1 MIIEVILNRKRSIS
15 TTSFF
20 VRTNKIDACFR
31 LVCGLLGAAHEAHNL
46 LFSFPAGS
54 RRPSYLG
61 TGTTAPNTTTI
72 RERERVVSMM
82 MMTPS
87 FTSSYIDVSTVI
99 DFPSIHSIH
108 NESSSF
114 GFGTTTTTTT
124 TEIGEFTDAA
134 TGQSGSGYY
143 WYRTGSHGHCR
154 HGHTRG
160 PVRISYDHHYRQHY
174 DRSSSSG
181 MDEMSS
187 RRILIFSTGSP

>member
-1 MIIEVILNRKRSIS
+1 MEVILNRKRSIC
-15 TTSFF
+15 TNSFF
-20 VRTNKIDACFR
+20 VRRADHPTEQWF
-31 LVCGLLGAAHEAHNL
+31 VVVFLLGAAHEAHNL

-61 TGTTAPNTTTI
+61 TGTTAPNTTTTHA
-72 RERERVVSMM
+72 REREIVSMM

-99 DFPSIHSIH
+99 DFPSIH

-114 GFGTTTTTTT
+114 GFGTTTTTT

-154 HGHTRG
+154 HGHTCG

-174 DRSSSSG
+174 DSSSSSIVG

>member
-1 MIIEVILNRKRSIS
+1 MIIEVILNRKRSNC

-20 VRTNKIDACFR
+20 VRTSQIATPVVR
-31 LVCGLLGAAHEAHNL
+31 LVPRMKLIIYYFWSPRDHCVKTI
-46 LFSFPAGS
+46 
-54 RRPSYLG
+54 LG

-87 FTSSYIDVSTVI
+87 FTSSYIDVSTVT

-114 GFGTTTTTTT
+114 GFGTTTTTT

-160 PVRISYDHHYRQHY
+160 PVRISYDRQHY
-174 DRSSSSG
+174 DSSSIVG

-187 RRILIFSTGSP
+187 GRILIFSTGSP